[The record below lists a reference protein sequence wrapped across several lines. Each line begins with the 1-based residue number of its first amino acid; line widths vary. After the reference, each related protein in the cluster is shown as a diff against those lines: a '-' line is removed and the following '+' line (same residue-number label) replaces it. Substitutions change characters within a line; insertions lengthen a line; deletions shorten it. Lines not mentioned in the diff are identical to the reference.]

1 MDPKKIMA
9 VTQQILANYL
19 PFLRYKNVSTGA
31 FAGGNSVTVAD
42 PSVAANSVISFH
54 ATSQPAGI
62 WYVSSQTAGTG
73 FVITSSDSE
82 TSTSFR
88 YIIL

>member
-1 MDPKKIMA
+1 MS

-19 PFLRYKNVSTGA
+19 PFLRYKDVSTGA
-31 FAGGNSVTVAD
+31 FGSGANSVTVAD

-54 ATSQPAGI
+54 ATSQPSGI

-82 TSTSFR
+82 SSTSFR